1 MSETE
6 KEWKLPKNTRQIGE
20 ENGKKR
26 LYVEDYVVTYL
37 NRLADEKDVARA
49 ILIGTVKERNLY
61 PYIFIDGAVEVEDY
75 HMDEKQR
82 EEFEKK
88 IEMEFGIR
96 KIMGWFFS
104 SKEGP
109 VIYNQEVLDTYHQF
123 FAEENQVLLV
133 SDPLEEELNAFFME
147 DEMLTEQPG
156 YQIYYEKNLPM
167 QNRLIEKNIG
177 KSQEKGTENKDDAIH
192 RFRELVKLK
201 KTEKETE
208 EEKKNGWLTYI
219 ASGFLVMT
227 ILALGVTIIYSY
239 DRMKQVEQNLA
250 ILSNHVDSQKEY
262 VTDQPESA
270 EEVVS
275 HIKDVTEE
283 TETMSLEDIT
293 VEEETLTGTTFW
305 NQTEQEKTEPETE
318 TASEKNVVTE
328 TEPQDAQNTIGD
340 ASARASYTVKVGD
353 TLAGISQMY
362 YGTTEKVQEIC
373 NLNGITD
380 EDPILPGQKILLP

>member
-20 ENGKKR
+20 EIGEKR

-37 NRLADEKDVARA
+37 NRLANEKDVARA
-49 ILIGTVKERNLY
+49 ILIGTVKEQNLY

-96 KIMGWFFS
+96 KIMGWFLS

-109 VIYNQEVLDTYHQF
+109 VIYNQEVLDTYRQY

-177 KSQEKGTENKDDAIH
+177 KSREKGAENKDDAIH

-208 EEKKNGWLTYI
+208 EEKKNGWLSYI

-239 DRMKQVEQNLA
+239 DRMKQVEQSLA

-270 EEVVS
+270 EEVIS

-283 TETMSLEDIT
+283 TETVSLEDIT
-293 VEEETLTGTTFW
+293 VEEETFAGATFW

-318 TASEKNVVTE
+318 AVSEKETAAE
-328 TEPQDAQNTIGD
+328 TESQDAQNTIGNVT
-340 ASARASYTVKVGD
+340 ARASYTVKMGD

-373 NLNGITD
+373 SLNGITD

>member
-20 ENGKKR
+20 EIGEKR

-37 NRLADEKDVARA
+37 NRLANEKDVARA
-49 ILIGTVKERNLY
+49 ILIGTVKEQNLY

-96 KIMGWFFS
+96 KIMGWFLS

-109 VIYNQEVLDTYHQF
+109 VIYNQEVLDTYRQY

-177 KSQEKGTENKDDAIH
+177 KSREKGAENKDDAIH

-208 EEKKNGWLTYI
+208 EEKKNGWLSYI

-239 DRMKQVEQNLA
+239 DRMKQVEQSLA

-270 EEVVS
+270 EEVIS

-283 TETMSLEDIT
+283 TETVSLEDIT
-293 VEEETLTGTTFW
+293 VEEETFAGATFW

-318 TASEKNVVTE
+318 AVSEKEKAAE
-328 TEPQDAQNTIGD
+328 TESQDAQNTIGNVT
-340 ASARASYTVKVGD
+340 ARASYTVKMGD

-373 NLNGITD
+373 SLNGITD

>member
-20 ENGKKR
+20 EIGEKK

-37 NRLADEKDVARA
+37 NRLANEKDVARA
-49 ILIGTVKERNLY
+49 ILIGTVREQNLY

-96 KIMGWFFS
+96 KIMGWFLS

-109 VIYNQEVLDTYHQF
+109 VIYNQEVLDTYRQY

-147 DEMLTEQPG
+147 DDMLTEQPG

-177 KSQEKGTENKDDAIH
+177 KSREKGAENKDDAIH

-239 DRMKQVEQNLA
+239 DRMKQVEQSLA

-270 EEVVS
+270 EEVIS

-283 TETMSLEDIT
+283 TETVSLEDIT
-293 VEEETLTGTTFW
+293 VEEETFAGTTFW

-318 TASEKNVVTE
+318 AVSEKETAAE
-328 TEPQDAQNTIGD
+328 TELQDAQNTIGNVT
-340 ASARASYTVKVGD
+340 ARASYTVKMGD

-373 NLNGITD
+373 SLNGITD

>member
-20 ENGKKR
+20 ENGEKR

-318 TASEKNVVTE
+318 TASEKNLVTE

>member
-20 ENGKKR
+20 ENGEKR

-109 VIYNQEVLDTYHQF
+109 VIYNQEVLDTYRQF

-147 DEMLTEQPG
+147 DEMLTEHPG

>member
-20 ENGKKR
+20 EIGEKK

-37 NRLADEKDVARA
+37 NRLANEKDVARA
-49 ILIGTVKERNLY
+49 ILIGTVREQNLY
-61 PYIFIDGAVEVEDY
+61 PYIFIDGAVEVEYY

-96 KIMGWFFS
+96 KIMGWFLS

-109 VIYNQEVLDTYHQF
+109 VIYNQEVLDTYRQY

-147 DEMLTEQPG
+147 DDMLTEQPG

-177 KSQEKGTENKDDAIH
+177 KSREKGAENKDDAIH

-239 DRMKQVEQNLA
+239 DRMKQVEQSLA

-270 EEVVS
+270 EEVIS

-283 TETMSLEDIT
+283 TETVSLEDIT
-293 VEEETLTGTTFW
+293 VEEETFAGATFW

-318 TASEKNVVTE
+318 AVSEKETAAE
-328 TEPQDAQNTIGD
+328 TESQDAQNTIGNVT
-340 ASARASYTVKVGD
+340 ARASYTVKMGD

-373 NLNGITD
+373 SLNGITD

>member
-20 ENGKKR
+20 EIGEKR

-37 NRLADEKDVARA
+37 NRLANEKDVARA
-49 ILIGTVKERNLY
+49 ILIGTVKEQNLY

-96 KIMGWFFS
+96 KIMGWFLS

-109 VIYNQEVLDTYHQF
+109 VIYNQEVLDTYRQY

-156 YQIYYEKNLPM
+156 YQIYYLPM

-177 KSQEKGTENKDDAIH
+177 KSREKGAENKDDAIH

-208 EEKKNGWLTYI
+208 EEKKNGWLSYI

-239 DRMKQVEQNLA
+239 DRMKQVEQSLA

-270 EEVVS
+270 EEVIS

-283 TETMSLEDIT
+283 TETVSLEDIT
-293 VEEETLTGTTFW
+293 VEEETFTGATFW

-318 TASEKNVVTE
+318 AVSEKETAAE
-328 TEPQDAQNTIGD
+328 TESQDAQNTIGNVT
-340 ASARASYTVKVGD
+340 ARASYTVKMGD

-373 NLNGITD
+373 SLNGITD

>member
-20 ENGKKR
+20 ENGEKR

-109 VIYNQEVLDTYHQF
+109 VIYNQEVLDTYRQF

-293 VEEETLTGTTFW
+293 VEEETLTGTAFW

-318 TASEKNVVTE
+318 MASEKNVVTE

>member
-20 ENGKKR
+20 EIGEKK

-37 NRLADEKDVARA
+37 NRLANEKDVARA
-49 ILIGTVKERNLY
+49 ILIGTVREQNLY

-96 KIMGWFFS
+96 KIMGWFLS

-109 VIYNQEVLDTYHQF
+109 VIYNQEVLDTYRQY

-147 DEMLTEQPG
+147 DDMLTEQPG

-177 KSQEKGTENKDDAIH
+177 KSREKGAENKDDAIH

-208 EEKKNGWLTYI
+208 EEKKNGWLSYI

-239 DRMKQVEQNLA
+239 DRMKQVEQSLA

-270 EEVVS
+270 EEVIS

-283 TETMSLEDIT
+283 TETVSLEDIT
-293 VEEETLTGTTFW
+293 VEEETFAGTTFW

-318 TASEKNVVTE
+318 AVSEKETAAE
-328 TEPQDAQNTIGD
+328 TESQDAQNTIGNVT
-340 ASARASYTVKVGD
+340 ARASYTVKMGD

-373 NLNGITD
+373 SLNGITD

>member
-20 ENGKKR
+20 EIGEKK

-37 NRLADEKDVARA
+37 NRLANEKDVARA
-49 ILIGTVKERNLY
+49 ILIGTVKEQNLY

-109 VIYNQEVLDTYHQF
+109 VIYNQEVLDTYRQY

-177 KSQEKGTENKDDAIH
+177 KSREKGAENKDDAIH

-208 EEKKNGWLTYI
+208 EEKKNGWLGYI

-239 DRMKQVEQNLA
+239 DRMKQVEQSLA

-270 EEVVS
+270 EEVIS

-283 TETMSLEDIT
+283 TETVSLEDIT
-293 VEEETLTGTTFW
+293 VEEETFAGATFW

-318 TASEKNVVTE
+318 AVSEKETAVE
-328 TEPQDAQNTIGD
+328 TESQDAQNTIGNVT
-340 ASARASYTVKVGD
+340 ARASYTVKMGD

-373 NLNGITD
+373 SLNGITD

>member
-20 ENGKKR
+20 EIGEKK

-37 NRLADEKDVARA
+37 NRLANEKDVARA
-49 ILIGTVKERNLY
+49 ILIGTVREQNLY

-96 KIMGWFFS
+96 KIMGWFLS

-109 VIYNQEVLDTYHQF
+109 VIYNQEVLDTYRQY

-147 DEMLTEQPG
+147 DDMLTEQPG

-177 KSQEKGTENKDDAIH
+177 KSREKGAENKDDAIH

-239 DRMKQVEQNLA
+239 DRMKQVEQSLA

-270 EEVVS
+270 EEVIS

-283 TETMSLEDIT
+283 TETVSLEDIT
-293 VEEETLTGTTFW
+293 VEEETFTGTTFW

-318 TASEKNVVTE
+318 AVSEKETAAE
-328 TEPQDAQNTIGD
+328 TESQDAQNTIGNVT
-340 ASARASYTVKVGD
+340 ARASYTVKMGD

-373 NLNGITD
+373 SLNGITD

>member
-20 ENGKKR
+20 EIGEKK

-37 NRLADEKDVARA
+37 NRLANEKDVARA
-49 ILIGTVKERNLY
+49 ILIGTVKEQNLY
-61 PYIFIDGAVEVEDY
+61 PYIFIDGAVEVDDY

-109 VIYNQEVLDTYHQF
+109 VIYNQEVLDTYRQY

-177 KSQEKGTENKDDAIH
+177 KSREKGAENKDDAIH

-208 EEKKNGWLTYI
+208 EEKKNGWLGYI

-239 DRMKQVEQNLA
+239 DRMKQVEQSLA

-270 EEVVS
+270 EEVIS

-283 TETMSLEDIT
+283 TETVSLEDIT
-293 VEEETLTGTTFW
+293 VEEETFAGATFW

-318 TASEKNVVTE
+318 AVSEKETAVE
-328 TEPQDAQNTIGD
+328 TESQDAQNTIGNVT
-340 ASARASYTVKVGD
+340 ARASYTVKMGD

-373 NLNGITD
+373 SLNGITD

>member
-20 ENGKKR
+20 ENGEKR

-318 TASEKNVVTE
+318 TTSEKNVVTE

>member
-20 ENGKKR
+20 ENGEKR

-109 VIYNQEVLDTYHQF
+109 VIYNQEVLDTYRQF

-270 EEVVS
+270 EEVIS

>member
-20 ENGKKR
+20 EIGEKR

-37 NRLADEKDVARA
+37 NRLANEKDVARA
-49 ILIGTVKERNLY
+49 ILIGTVKEQNLY

-96 KIMGWFFS
+96 KIMGWFLS

-109 VIYNQEVLDTYHQF
+109 VIYNQEVLDTYRQY

-177 KSQEKGTENKDDAIH
+177 KSREKGAENKDDAIH

-239 DRMKQVEQNLA
+239 DRMKQVEQSLA

-270 EEVVS
+270 EEVIS

-283 TETMSLEDIT
+283 TETVSLEDIT
-293 VEEETLTGTTFW
+293 VEEETFAGATFW

-318 TASEKNVVTE
+318 AVSEKETAVE
-328 TEPQDAQNTIGD
+328 TESQDAQNTIGNVT
-340 ASARASYTVKVGD
+340 ARASYTVKMGD

-373 NLNGITD
+373 SLNGITD

>member
-20 ENGKKR
+20 ENGEKR

-109 VIYNQEVLDTYHQF
+109 VIYNQEVLDTYRQF

>member
-20 ENGKKR
+20 EIGEKR

-37 NRLADEKDVARA
+37 NRLANEKDVARA
-49 ILIGTVKERNLY
+49 ILIGTVKEQNLY

-96 KIMGWFFS
+96 KIMGWFLS

-109 VIYNQEVLDTYHQF
+109 VIYNQEVLDTYRQC

-177 KSQEKGTENKDDAIH
+177 KSREKGAENKDDAIH

-239 DRMKQVEQNLA
+239 DRMKQVEQSLA

-270 EEVVS
+270 EEVIS

-283 TETMSLEDIT
+283 TETVSLEDIT
-293 VEEETLTGTTFW
+293 VEEETFAGATFW
-305 NQTEQEKTEPETE
+305 NQTEQKKTEPETE
-318 TASEKNVVTE
+318 AVSEKETAAE
-328 TEPQDAQNTIGD
+328 TESQDAQNTIGNVT
-340 ASARASYTVKVGD
+340 ARASYTVKMGD

-373 NLNGITD
+373 SLNGITD

>member
-20 ENGKKR
+20 EIGEKR

-37 NRLADEKDVARA
+37 NRLANEKDVARA
-49 ILIGTVKERNLY
+49 ILIGTVKEQNLY

-96 KIMGWFFS
+96 KIMGWFLS

-109 VIYNQEVLDTYHQF
+109 VIYNQEVLDTYRQC

-177 KSQEKGTENKDDAIH
+177 KSREKGAENKDDAIH

-239 DRMKQVEQNLA
+239 DRMKQVEQSLA

-270 EEVVS
+270 EEVIS

-283 TETMSLEDIT
+283 TETVSLEDIT
-293 VEEETLTGTTFW
+293 VEEETFAGATFW

-318 TASEKNVVTE
+318 AVSEKETTVE
-328 TEPQDAQNTIGD
+328 TESQDAKNTIGNVT
-340 ASARASYTVKVGD
+340 ARASYTVKMGD

-373 NLNGITD
+373 SLNGITD

>member
-20 ENGKKR
+20 EIGEKR

-37 NRLADEKDVARA
+37 NRLANEKDVARA
-49 ILIGTVKERNLY
+49 ILIGTVKEQNLY

-96 KIMGWFFS
+96 KIMGWFLS

-109 VIYNQEVLDTYHQF
+109 VIYNQEVLDTYRQY

-177 KSQEKGTENKDDAIH
+177 KSREKGAENKDDAIH

-239 DRMKQVEQNLA
+239 DRMKQVEQSLA

-270 EEVVS
+270 EEVIS

-283 TETMSLEDIT
+283 TETVSLEDIT
-293 VEEETLTGTTFW
+293 VEEETFAGATFW

-318 TASEKNVVTE
+318 SVSEKETAVE
-328 TEPQDAQNTIGD
+328 TESQDAQNTIGNVT
-340 ASARASYTVKVGD
+340 ARASYTVKMGD

-373 NLNGITD
+373 SLNGITD

>member
-20 ENGKKR
+20 EIGEKR

-37 NRLADEKDVARA
+37 NRLANEKDVARA
-49 ILIGTVKERNLY
+49 ILIGTVKEQNLY

-96 KIMGWFFS
+96 KIMGWFLS

-109 VIYNQEVLDTYHQF
+109 VIYNQEVLDTYRQY

-177 KSQEKGTENKDDAIH
+177 KSREKGAENKDDAIH

-239 DRMKQVEQNLA
+239 DRMKQVEQSLA

-270 EEVVS
+270 EEVIS

-283 TETMSLEDIT
+283 TETVSLEDIT
-293 VEEETLTGTTFW
+293 VEEETFTGTTFW

-318 TASEKNVVTE
+318 AVSEKETAAE
-328 TEPQDAQNTIGD
+328 TESQDAQNTIGNVT
-340 ASARASYTVKVGD
+340 ARASYTVKMGD

-373 NLNGITD
+373 SLNGITD

>member
-20 ENGKKR
+20 EIGEKR

-37 NRLADEKDVARA
+37 NRLANEKDVARA
-49 ILIGTVKERNLY
+49 ILIGTVKEQNLY

-96 KIMGWFFS
+96 KIMGWFLS

-109 VIYNQEVLDTYHQF
+109 VIYNQEVLDTYRQY

-177 KSQEKGTENKDDAIH
+177 KSREKGAENKDDAIH

-239 DRMKQVEQNLA
+239 DRMKQVEQSLA

-270 EEVVS
+270 EEVIS

-283 TETMSLEDIT
+283 TETVSLEDIT
-293 VEEETLTGTTFW
+293 VEEETFAGATFW

-318 TASEKNVVTE
+318 AVSEKETAAE
-328 TEPQDAQNTIGD
+328 TESQDAQNTIGNVTT
-340 ASARASYTVKVGD
+340 RASYTVKMGD

-373 NLNGITD
+373 SLNGITD

>member
-20 ENGKKR
+20 ENGEKR

-109 VIYNQEVLDTYHQF
+109 VIYNQEVLDTYRQF

-270 EEVVS
+270 EEVIS

-293 VEEETLTGTTFW
+293 VEEETLTETTFW

-318 TASEKNVVTE
+318 MASEKNVVTE

>member
-20 ENGKKR
+20 ENGEKR

-123 FAEENQVLLV
+123 FAEENHVLLV

-147 DEMLTEQPG
+147 DEMLTEHPG

-318 TASEKNVVTE
+318 MASEKNVVTE
-328 TEPQDAQNTIGD
+328 KEPQDAQNTIGD

>member
-20 ENGKKR
+20 EIGEKR

-37 NRLADEKDVARA
+37 NRLANEKDVARA
-49 ILIGTVKERNLY
+49 ILIGTVKEQNLY

-96 KIMGWFFS
+96 KIMGWFLS

-109 VIYNQEVLDTYHQF
+109 VIYNQEVLDTYRQY

-177 KSQEKGTENKDDAIH
+177 KSQEKGGENKDDAIH

-239 DRMKQVEQNLA
+239 DRMKQVEQSLA

-270 EEVVS
+270 EEVIS

-283 TETMSLEDIT
+283 TETVSLEDIT
-293 VEEETLTGTTFW
+293 VEEETFAGTAFW

-318 TASEKNVVTE
+318 TVSEKETAAE
-328 TEPQDAQNTIGD
+328 TESQDAQNTIGN
-340 ASARASYTVKVGD
+340 ATARASYTVKVGD

-373 NLNGITD
+373 SLNGITD

>member
-20 ENGKKR
+20 EIGEKR

-37 NRLADEKDVARA
+37 NRLANEKDVARA
-49 ILIGTVKERNLY
+49 ILIGTVREQNLY

-96 KIMGWFFS
+96 KIMGWFLS

-109 VIYNQEVLDTYHQF
+109 VIYNQEVLDTYRQY

-177 KSQEKGTENKDDAIH
+177 KSREKGAENKDDAIH

-208 EEKKNGWLTYI
+208 EEKKNGWLSYI

-239 DRMKQVEQNLA
+239 DRMKQVEQSLA

-270 EEVVS
+270 EEVIS

-283 TETMSLEDIT
+283 TETVSLEDIT
-293 VEEETLTGTTFW
+293 VEEETFAGATFW

-318 TASEKNVVTE
+318 AVSEKETAAE
-328 TEPQDAQNTIGD
+328 TESQDAQNTIGNVT
-340 ASARASYTVKVGD
+340 ARASYTVKMGD

-373 NLNGITD
+373 SLNGITD

>member
-1 MSETE
+1 
-6 KEWKLPKNTRQIGE
+6 
-20 ENGKKR
+20 
-26 LYVEDYVVTYL
+26 
-37 NRLADEKDVARA
+37 
-49 ILIGTVKERNLY
+49 
-61 PYIFIDGAVEVEDY
+61 
-75 HMDEKQR
+75 
-82 EEFEKK
+82 
-88 IEMEFGIR
+88 
-96 KIMGWFFS
+96 
-104 SKEGP
+104 
-109 VIYNQEVLDTYHQF
+109 
-123 FAEENQVLLV
+123 
-133 SDPLEEELNAFFME
+133 
-147 DEMLTEQPG
+147 
-156 YQIYYEKNLPM
+156 
-167 QNRLIEKNIG
+167 
-177 KSQEKGTENKDDAIH
+177 
-192 RFRELVKLK
+192 
-201 KTEKETE
+201 
-208 EEKKNGWLTYI
+208 
-219 ASGFLVMT
+219 MT

-318 TASEKNVVTE
+318 MASEKNVVTE
-328 TEPQDAQNTIGD
+328 KEPQDAQNTIGD

>member
-20 ENGKKR
+20 EIGEKK

-37 NRLADEKDVARA
+37 NRLANEKDVARA
-49 ILIGTVKERNLY
+49 ILIGTVKEQNLY

-96 KIMGWFFS
+96 KIMGWFLS

-109 VIYNQEVLDTYHQF
+109 VIYNQEVLDTYRQY

-133 SDPLEEELNAFFME
+133 SDPLEEELIAFFME
-147 DEMLTEQPG
+147 DEILTEQPG

-177 KSQEKGTENKDDAIH
+177 KSQEKGAENKDDAIH

-239 DRMKQVEQNLA
+239 DRMKQVEQSLA

-270 EEVVS
+270 EEVIS
-275 HIKDVTEE
+275 QIKDVTEE
-283 TETMSLEDIT
+283 TETVSLEDIT
-293 VEEETLTGTTFW
+293 VEEETFAGATFW

-318 TASEKNVVTE
+318 AVSEKETAAE
-328 TEPQDAQNTIGD
+328 TESQDAQNTIGN
-340 ASARASYTVKVGD
+340 ATARASYTVKMGD

-373 NLNGITD
+373 SLNGITD

>member
-20 ENGKKR
+20 ENGEKR

-270 EEVVS
+270 EEVIS

>member
-20 ENGKKR
+20 EIGEKR

-37 NRLADEKDVARA
+37 NRLANEKDVARA
-49 ILIGTVKERNLY
+49 ILIGTVKEQNLY

-96 KIMGWFFS
+96 KIMGWFLS

-109 VIYNQEVLDTYHQF
+109 VIYNQEVLDTYRQY

-147 DEMLTEQPG
+147 DDMLTEQPG

-177 KSQEKGTENKDDAIH
+177 KSREKGAENKDDAIH

-239 DRMKQVEQNLA
+239 DRMKQVEQSLA

-270 EEVVS
+270 EEVIS

-283 TETMSLEDIT
+283 TETVSLEDIT
-293 VEEETLTGTTFW
+293 VEEETFTGTTFW

-318 TASEKNVVTE
+318 AVSEKETAAE
-328 TEPQDAQNTIGD
+328 TESQDAQNTIGNVT
-340 ASARASYTVKVGD
+340 ARASYTVKMGD

-373 NLNGITD
+373 SLNGITD

>member
-20 ENGKKR
+20 EIGEKK

-37 NRLADEKDVARA
+37 NRLANEKDVARA
-49 ILIGTVKERNLY
+49 ILIGTVKEQNLY

-96 KIMGWFFS
+96 KIMGWFLS

-109 VIYNQEVLDTYHQF
+109 VIYNQEVLDTYRQY

-177 KSQEKGTENKDDAIH
+177 KSREKGAENKDDAIH

-239 DRMKQVEQNLA
+239 DRMKQVEQSLA

-270 EEVVS
+270 EEVIA

-283 TETMSLEDIT
+283 TETVSLEDIT
-293 VEEETLTGTTFW
+293 VEEETFAGATFW

-318 TASEKNVVTE
+318 AVSEKETAAE
-328 TEPQDAQNTIGD
+328 TESQDAQNTIGNVT
-340 ASARASYTVKVGD
+340 ARASYTVKMGD

-373 NLNGITD
+373 SLNGITD

>member
-20 ENGKKR
+20 EIGEKK

-37 NRLADEKDVARA
+37 NRLANEKDVARA
-49 ILIGTVKERNLY
+49 ILIGTVKEQNLY

-96 KIMGWFFS
+96 KIMGWFLS

-109 VIYNQEVLDTYHQF
+109 VIYNQEVLDTYRQY

-167 QNRLIEKNIG
+167 QNRLIEKNVG
-177 KSQEKGTENKDDAIH
+177 KSREKGAENKDDAIH

-239 DRMKQVEQNLA
+239 DRMKQVEQSLA

-270 EEVVS
+270 EEVIS

-283 TETMSLEDIT
+283 TETVSLEDIT
-293 VEEETLTGTTFW
+293 VEEETFAGATFW

-318 TASEKNVVTE
+318 AVSEKETAAE
-328 TEPQDAQNTIGD
+328 TESQDAQNTIGNVT
-340 ASARASYTVKVGD
+340 ARASYTVKMGD

-373 NLNGITD
+373 SLNGITD

>member
-20 ENGKKR
+20 ENGEKR

-147 DEMLTEQPG
+147 DEMLTEHPG

-293 VEEETLTGTTFW
+293 VEEETLTGTAFW

-318 TASEKNVVTE
+318 MASEKNVVTE

>member
-20 ENGKKR
+20 EIGEKK

-37 NRLADEKDVARA
+37 NRLANEKDVARA
-49 ILIGTVKERNLY
+49 ILIGTVKEQNLY

-96 KIMGWFFS
+96 KIMGWFLS

-109 VIYNQEVLDTYHQF
+109 VIYNQEVLDTYRQY

-177 KSQEKGTENKDDAIH
+177 KSREKGAENKDDAIH

-239 DRMKQVEQNLA
+239 DRMKQVEQSLA

-270 EEVVS
+270 EEVIS

-283 TETMSLEDIT
+283 TETVSLEDIT
-293 VEEETLTGTTFW
+293 VEEETFAGATFW

-318 TASEKNVVTE
+318 VVSEKETAAE
-328 TEPQDAQNTIGD
+328 TESQDAQNTIGNVT
-340 ASARASYTVKVGD
+340 ARASYTVKMGD

-373 NLNGITD
+373 SLNGITD

>member
-20 ENGKKR
+20 EIGEKR

-37 NRLADEKDVARA
+37 NRLANEKDVARA
-49 ILIGTVKERNLY
+49 ILIGTVKEQNLY

-96 KIMGWFFS
+96 KIMGWFLS

-109 VIYNQEVLDTYHQF
+109 VIYNQEVLDTYRQY

-177 KSQEKGTENKDDAIH
+177 KSQEKGGENKDDAIH

-239 DRMKQVEQNLA
+239 DRMKQVEQSLA

-270 EEVVS
+270 EEVIS

-283 TETMSLEDIT
+283 TETVSLEDIT
-293 VEEETLTGTTFW
+293 VEEETFAGAAFW

-318 TASEKNVVTE
+318 AASEKETAAE
-328 TEPQDAQNTIGD
+328 TESQDTQNTIGN
-340 ASARASYTVKVGD
+340 ATARASYTVKVGD

-373 NLNGITD
+373 SLNGITD

>member
-20 ENGKKR
+20 ENGEKR

-318 TASEKNVVTE
+318 MASEKNVVTE